1 MNEALVPEGGKV
13 LCAVSGGADSVY
25 LLCRL
30 KELAEAGRCTVEAAH
45 FNHCLRG
52 AESERDE
59 AFVRELCGKLGIEA
73 HFGRG
78 DVAAFAVQMGL
89 GTEDAA
95 RRLRYAF
102 LEETAERT
110 GAAAI
115 ATAHTAN
122 DNAETMLLNLARGS
136 GLRGLCGIPERRGR
150 IIRPILDTTR
160 QEIEEYLE
168 AKGMAHVEDSTN
180 AADDYAR
187 NRIRHRAVP
196 ALESVNPEFARAAT
210 RAAAL
215 LRRGEG
221 NLGGPARGVLGEH
234 PEGIPRGGLLEL
246 PLPVSTRA
254 LRLASGASLSER
266 QVDAALELARGK
278 GLGYLSMPGTRLKRE
293 RGLLNFGR
301 EEAGETMP
309 DRALELDGRT
319 EIPEAGIGL
328 VCRRLDEAGEIH
340 SSLNTFFFKCENICG
355 TITCTPKRD
364 GDKIRLDGRGCT
376 KKLKELFSER
386 GLSLEE
392 RRAAVVLR
400 DEAGPV
406 AVVGFGAAERMRP
419 GKGDAALRVDVI
431 KL

>member
-30 KELAEAGRCTVEAAH
+30 KELAEDGRCTVEGAH

-78 DVAAFAVQMGL
+78 DVAAFAVQMRL

-168 AKGMAHVEDSTN
+168 AKGTAHVEDSTN

-196 ALESVNPEFARAAT
+196 ALESVNPEFAIPPPT
-210 RAAAL
+210 RANSA
-215 LRRGEG
+215 
-221 NLGGPARGVLGEH
+221 
-234 PEGIPRGGLLEL
+234 
-246 PLPVSTRA
+246 
-254 LRLASGASLSER
+254 
-266 QVDAALELARGK
+266 
-278 GLGYLSMPGTRLKRE
+278 
-293 RGLLNFGR
+293 
-301 EEAGETMP
+301 
-309 DRALELDGRT
+309 
-319 EIPEAGIGL
+319 
-328 VCRRLDEAGEIH
+328 
-340 SSLNTFFFKCENICG
+340 
-355 TITCTPKRD
+355 
-364 GDKIRLDGRGCT
+364 
-376 KKLKELFSER
+376 
-386 GLSLEE
+386 
-392 RRAAVVLR
+392 
-400 DEAGPV
+400 
-406 AVVGFGAAERMRP
+406 
-419 GKGDAALRVDVI
+419 
-431 KL
+431 